1 MNLENMNINH
11 KNEEKYG
18 NKLTRPESVRD
29 RCNGELRLSRFK
41 TPPVLIHWWIRT
53 PPVLILQGN
62 KTPPLN

>member
-29 RCNGELRLSRFK
+29 RCNGELRLPRFK
-41 TPPVLIHWWIRT
+41 TPSVLIHR
-53 PPVLILQGN
+53 
-62 KTPPLN
+62 